1 MNVPG
6 CNEHYVAH
14 ILRKHNDFISEL
26 DYVYEMDGL
35 IIGNIMYTKSRLTD
49 EQGNVKEILTFG
61 PISVDPDFQR
71 KGIGKALMEKTFDE
85 AVKMG
90 YQAIVIFGNP
100 DNYVARGFKSCKK
113 YNVCLEG
120 DVFPSAM
127 LVKEL
132 EQGLQTGGNIISKNP
147 RLLRSMMIWPRN
159 LTNVLNLW
167 KNPFSRVRK
176 NSIFTVILS
185 LKSESREGL
194 CYFDKE
200 RSMVLYAKAI
210 QHNGNMLS
218 RRALYGRDGKTSGRN
233 QGYDWQRRVL
243 CH

>member
-1 MNVPG
+1 MNQIIIRKERIDDYRYVEILHRKAFWNLNVPG

-26 DYVYEMDGL
+26 DYVYEMDGR

-49 EQGNVKEILTFG
+49 EQGDVKEILTFG

-120 DVFPSAM
+120 NVFPSAM

-132 EQGLQTGGNIISKNP
+132 EQGFFDG
-147 RLLRSMMIWPRN
+147 
-159 LTNVLNLW
+159 
-167 KNPFSRVRK
+167 RK
-176 NSIFTVILS
+176 YYFQ
-185 LKSESREGL
+185 ESSAFEINDDL
-194 CYFDKE
+194 AEEFDKCFE
-200 RSMVLYAKAI
+200 PMEKSFQPSQEEFYIHSHSVIKE
-210 QHNGNMLS
+210 
-218 RRALYGRDGKTSGRN
+218 
-233 QGYDWQRRVL
+233 
-243 CH
+243 